1 LNSNFNLHK
10 GLRSRALLI
19 NISVDAIDIEA
30 SKMGGDIGIT
40 ILVPQEL
47 VAGFISSMTDFD
59 FIVVKRI

>member
-1 LNSNFNLHK
+1 
-10 GLRSRALLI
+10 
-19 NISVDAIDIEA
+19 
-30 SKMGGDIGIT
+30 MGGDIGIT